1 VRSHRAGVVLAW
13 LLLTAAPGLL
23 WGQEERFEVWPELDV
38 WVQLSPD
45 WKLFFPLAI
54 SRAREVDYTE
64 ALVGA
69 HVDYRFSHHLSARV
83 GYRFLWAPSEIGEEN
98 VYTEHRGVAEIT
110 ARAYPGLGIVLL
122 DRNRLDLR
130 DIDGE
135 FSWRYRNRPRV
146 ERTFPLTRDRSVN
159 PYAMVEIGYD
169 SRFDVFNRVRLQ
181 VGAEYQFSRRLML
194 DTYFLRQWDDYS
206 SVPRL
211 YALGFAF
218 NLMY

>member
-1 VRSHRAGVVLAW
+1 MLAW
-13 LLLTAAPGLL
+13 LLLMAAPGML

-69 HVDYRFSHHLSARV
+69 HVDYRFNRYLSARV
-83 GYRFLWAPSEIGEEN
+83 GYRFLWAPSEIGDSS
-98 VYTEHRGVAEIT
+98 VYTEHRPVAEVT
-110 ARAYPGLGIVLL
+110 VRAYPGLGIVLL
-122 DRNRLDLR
+122 DRNRFDLR
-130 DIDGE
+130 FIDGE
-135 FSWRYRNRPRV
+135 ASWRYRNRPRI
-146 ERTFPLTRDRSVN
+146 ERTFPFSRDRSLN
-159 PYAMVEIGYD
+159 PYAMVELGYD
-169 SRFDVFNRVRLQ
+169 SRFDVFNRVRMQ

-194 DTYFLRQWDDYS
+194 DTYYLRQWDDYAP
-206 SVPRL
+206 VPRL
-211 YALGFAF
+211 NALGFAF

>member
-1 VRSHRAGVVLAW
+1 MRVRRAAMAW
-13 LLLTAAPGLL
+13 LLLAVTPALL
-23 WGQEERFEVWPELDV
+23 QGQDERFEVWPELDV

-69 HVDYRFSHHLSARV
+69 HVDYRFSRYLSARV
-83 GYRFLWAPSEIGEEN
+83 GYRFLWAPSEIGDSN

-110 ARAYPGLGIVLL
+110 VRAYPGLGLVLL

-135 FSWRYRNRPRV
+135 FSWRYRNRARV

-159 PYAMVEIGYD
+159 PYAMVELGYD
-169 SRFDVFNRVRLQ
+169 SRFDVFNRVRMQLG
-181 VGAEYQFSRRLML
+181 VEYQFSRRLML
-194 DTYFLRQWDDYS
+194 DTYYLRQWDDYS

-211 YALGFAF
+211 NALGLAF

>member
-1 VRSHRAGVVLAW
+1 MVW
-13 LLLTAAPGLL
+13 LLLAVTPALL
-23 WGQEERFEVWPELDV
+23 QGQDERFEVWPELDV

-69 HVDYRFSHHLSARV
+69 HVDYRFSRHFSARV
-83 GYRFLWAPSEIGEEN
+83 GYRFLWAPSEIGDSS
-98 VYTEHRGVAEIT
+98 VYREHRPIAEAT
-110 ARAYPGLGIVLL
+110 LRAYPGLGIVLL
-122 DRNRLDLR
+122 DRNRFDLR
-130 DIDGE
+130 FIDGE
-135 FSWRYRNRPRV
+135 TSWRYRNRARV
-146 ERTFPLTRDRSVN
+146 ERTFPFSRERSLN

-169 SRFDVFNRVRLQ
+169 SRFDVFNRVRMQLG
-181 VGAEYQFSRRLML
+181 VEYQFSRRLML
-194 DTYFLRQWDDYS
+194 DTYYLRQWDDYS

-211 YALGFAF
+211 NALGLAF